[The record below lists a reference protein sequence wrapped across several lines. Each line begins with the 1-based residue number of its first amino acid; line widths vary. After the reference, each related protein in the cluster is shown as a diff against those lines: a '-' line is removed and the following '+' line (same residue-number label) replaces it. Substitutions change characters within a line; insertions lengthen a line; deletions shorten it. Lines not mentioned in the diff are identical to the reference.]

1 MNFEKKDIE
10 ILRELARQKA
20 EIASDPRNVENAKLW
35 TDTND
40 LKMTKAPVYINE
52 LPWHEMNVD
61 DELTLLTSDPF
72 LQKVENQLRKEIY
85 SWKHLPGNMV
95 VTSFIES
102 PIVINNT
109 GLGISE
115 DVDIVKTDE
124 VSSVVSRHFN
134 IQIKCEDDIAKIK
147 DPVVTI
153 DNEKTEENYSA
164 LKEIFGDI
172 LEVRKVGV
180 KGYWFT
186 PWDNLI
192 RWTGVQEALM
202 DLMLEP
208 EYIDKL
214 VERFVDA
221 SLVEL
226 EQYKKL
232 GLWASNNDNTR
243 VGSGGYGYTSDLA
256 KADEYLTNAPL
267 NQIWGCG
274 NAQIFSEVSP
284 DMHWD
289 FSLKNEIR
297 WMKHFGLNYYGC
309 CEPLHN
315 KLHILEKIPNLR
327 KISMSPW
334 AKIEVARE
342 ISKDKYVLSC
352 KPTPAVFAED
362 SWRAEQ
368 AKEDILKM
376 LKASDGCSI
385 ELIMKDVSTVRY
397 KPQRVWEWS
406 RIALDTINEYYG

>member
-20 EIASDPRNVENAKLW
+20 EIAADPRNLENAKLW
-35 TDTND
+35 TNTND

-61 DELTLLTSDPF
+61 DELTILTSDPF

-95 VTSFIES
+95 VTPYIES

-147 DPVVTI
+147 DPVVSI
-153 DNEKTEENYSA
+153 DNEKTEENFNA

-267 NQIWGCG
+267 NQLWGCG

-284 DMHWD
+284 DMHWE

-362 SWRAEQ
+362 SWRTEQ

-397 KPQRVWEWS
+397 KPQRIWEWS
-406 RIALDTINEYYG
+406 KIALDTIDEYYG